1 MISYIKGELTEI
13 YEDTIVVEN
22 NNIGYNIRVPMSL
35 LSRLPHMGSEVKIY
49 TYMYVR
55 EDILDLYGF
64 LTRDDLDIFKMLIT
78 VSGIGP
84 KGALSILSAIT
95 PDDLRFAVLSD
106 DVKTISSA
114 PGIGTKTAQKL
125 IIELKGKIKLEDAFE
140 KKLATSTV
148 ATESADG
155 RAEAVSALVALG
167 YSNSEAAAAVKKVEI
182 TEGMDTEEILKL
194 SLKHLAFI

>member
-155 RAEAVSALVALG
+155 RAEAVAALVALG